1 MTVECPHL
9 PVLLHEVIEAL
20 KPGPDGIYVDATVG
34 PGGHSEHLLKDIG
47 SGGRLI
53 GIDRDEAALEIAE
66 KRLSDKRIILRR
78 GSFSDM
84 ENLLHT
90 DGISAVDGVLF
101 DLGVSMLQF
110 RDLERGFSFASDERL
125 DMRMDNR
132 QKLSAWHVVNTY
144 SEKELN
150 RILWEYGEERLS
162 HKIAAAILRSRNK
175 KTIDTCSALV
185 DIVENVYGG
194 RGRLHPA
201 TKTFQA
207 LRIEVN
213 KELEQ
218 LSLGLEAAQRLLKQ
232 GGRLCVISYH
242 SLEDRIVKRFIA
254 ASSKRG
260 ILKIITKKPLTAS
273 PEELRV
279 NPSSRSAKLRAA
291 EKI

>member
-1 MTVECPHL
+1 LTVEHTHL
-9 PVLLHEVIEAL
+9 PVLPLEVVEAL
-20 KPGPDGIYVDATVG
+20 NLKTEGIYVDATVG
-34 PGGHSEHLLKDIG
+34 LGGHSEYLLKGIG
-47 SGGRLI
+47 SEGRLI
-53 GIDRDEAALEIAE
+53 GIDRDDAALKIAE
-66 KRLSDKRIILRR
+66 KRLADKRFILRK
-78 GSFSDM
+78 GNFSDM
-84 ENLLHT
+84 ENLL
-90 DGISAVDGVLF
+90 DMEGISAVDGVLF

-110 RDLERGFSFASDERL
+110 RDLARGFSFASDERL

-144 SEKELN
+144 SEKKLN

-175 KTIDTCSALV
+175 NTIDTCSELV

-232 GGRLCVISYH
+232 GGRFCVISYH
-242 SLEDRIVKRFIA
+242 SLEDRIAKRFIA
-254 ASSKRG
+254 DSSKRG
-260 ILKIITKKPLTAS
+260 ILKIITKKPVTAS
-273 PEELRV
+273 PEELRL